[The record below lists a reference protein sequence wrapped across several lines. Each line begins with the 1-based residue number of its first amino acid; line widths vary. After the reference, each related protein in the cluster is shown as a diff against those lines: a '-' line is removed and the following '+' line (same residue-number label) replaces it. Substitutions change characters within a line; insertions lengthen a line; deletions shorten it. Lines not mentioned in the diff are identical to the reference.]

1 MDTITHG
8 IAGALIAKA
17 AFRGDDML
25 ARPMPATRA
34 RIITWSLMLGAI
46 FPDSDVFREFFSK
59 NDMLIMTW
67 HRSVTHSLVCLPLFA
82 IGLAALTRWFAKRK
96 GVRGLSA
103 AIIGRVVG
111 PGVFSNAVRRWLE
124 RKTEW
129 DVPDFL
135 LLIGIYAIG
144 ILSHILLD
152 LVTSFG
158 TMIWSP
164 LKWSRPAW
172 DLIFII
178 DFILTT
184 LLLLPQ
190 IVAWVYRKP
199 EGLQGRALGGWI
211 VFSVGTLGVAAF
223 ALKVGAP
230 ISIRAILVAVVLFGA
245 VFLLPVMRHWGL
257 SVRLSSWNFAG
268 LLLSIAYIGAAVYAH
283 HRALFRV
290 DQFVRSLNIEAQA
303 VGALPF
309 PPSLWNWDGLI
320 LTPRGVYELRIDL
333 AGEPATAQ
341 AGTADA
347 NSGLSY
353 HFYPNSL
360 SNPFIESAKGLKE
373 VQTVLWFARFPVI
386 HFRQDNQQAI
396 VEIHDV
402 RFPQIRPDRP
412 ASFTY
417 RVRFAQNGALLSQ
430 GWVRPN

>member
-17 AFRGDDML
+17 AFRGEDML
-25 ARPMPATRA
+25 ARPMAATRA

-46 FPDSDVFREFFSK
+46 FPDSDVFRDLFSK

-67 HRSVTHSLVCLPLFA
+67 HRSVTHSLLCLPIFA
-82 IGLAALTRWFAKRK
+82 IALAALTYWLTRWRKWDSPSFAA
-96 GVRGLSA
+96 L
-103 AIIGRVVG
+103 
-111 PGVFSNAVRRWLE
+111 
-124 RKTEW
+124 T
-129 DVPDFL
+129 
-135 LLIGIYAIG
+135 GIYAIG

-164 LKWSRPAW
+164 VKWSRPAW

-178 DFILTT
+178 DFTFST

-199 EGLQGRALGGWI
+199 EGLQRRALGGWI
-211 VFSVGTLGVAAF
+211 VFSVGTLGVEAL
-223 ALKVGAP
+223 ALKVGAV
-230 ISIRAILVAVVLFGA
+230 ISIRAILAAVVLFAA
-245 VFLLPVMRHWGL
+245 VFLLPAMRNWGL
-257 SVRLSSWNFAG
+257 GVRLSAWNFAG
-268 LLLSIAYIGAAVYAH
+268 LALSVAYIGATVYAH
-283 HRALFRV
+283 HRALLRV
-290 DQFVRSLNIEAQA
+290 EDFVRSLNIDAQA

-320 LTPRGVYELRIDL
+320 STPRGVYEVRMDL
-333 AGEPATAQ
+333 SGEPAIAQ
-341 AGTADA
+341 AASTADA
-347 NSGLSY
+347 NSALSY
-353 HFYPNSL
+353 HFYPNSR
-360 SNPFIESAKGLKE
+360 SNPFIESAKRLKE

-386 HFRQDNQQAI
+386 HFREDTQQAV

-417 RVRFAQNGALLSQ
+417 RVRFAQNGTLLSQ